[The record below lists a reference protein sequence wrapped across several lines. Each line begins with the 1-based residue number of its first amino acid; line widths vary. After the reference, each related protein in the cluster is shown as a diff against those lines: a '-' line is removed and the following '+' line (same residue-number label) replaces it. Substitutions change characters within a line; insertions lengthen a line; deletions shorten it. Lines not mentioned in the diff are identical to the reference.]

1 VEVVKVERLY
11 RIVFLGLFVVG
22 FVGVIA
28 SADLEANR
36 QTNKSVVAPVTS
48 TSLGSLLEDIRTAQ
62 DVNEIN
68 AGRWNQDIQD
78 VNHDSL
84 VKVEALLADQR

>member
-1 VEVVKVERLY
+1 MERLY